1 LPTCEKYLRWKMLPL
16 NFYARLS
23 YYGQRICLNMYEHLL
38 FNMEKFKIDVN
49 PDWVNPDGS
58 DFETCSLLRIK
69 SMFQCLIDGQIFD
82 AEMLKM
88 WKRRSEK
95 KEKDEDTD
103 FKTELQELS
112 KESQELIKENFVF
125 CNTVLF

>member
-1 LPTCEKYLRWKMLPL
+1 
-16 NFYARLS
+16 
-23 YYGQRICLNMYEHLL
+23 
-38 FNMEKFKIDVN
+38 
-49 PDWVNPDGS
+49 
-58 DFETCSLLRIK
+58 
-69 SMFQCLIDGQIFD
+69 LIEGQIFD
-82 AEMLKM
+82 ADMLKM